1 MKYKSKRESKR
12 EFQKEFKKE
21 LMEHLKL
28 KKYYKNIPPEEV
40 RAIMRAYFEKNEYEK
55 RKKLH

>member
-1 MKYKSKRESKR
+1 MKNRI
-12 EFQKEFKKE
+12 KEQFKKE

-28 KKYYKNIPPEEV
+28 KKYYKDVSPEER